1 MLWSAVSSLSVS
13 SETNSSHILEMAL
26 KTSKETAGLML
37 MVFSLLMAL
46 ATGAMLG
53 LLLTG
58 TASAQDTTP
67 PDGEDIPEDPRGEE
81 TSTTE
86 ETPEPE
92 ETRGE
97 QIEPGLTVRSTYLSE
112 EGEVKLTF
120 ESDIARSVT
129 LTDAGAV
136 REGGEVPRRTV
147 ILEPGESTVRF
158 PVTEVDGLAAVTI
171 GTSSVL
177 YSVVLEDTSGLLDVP
192 APSDRAALLIGIAL
206 PPVLGYLWV
215 RRRRSLDD
223 SGIVRVE

>member
-1 MLWSAVSSLSVS
+1 MTLKPSKDTVASL
-13 SETNSSHILEMAL
+13 I
-26 KTSKETAGLML
+26 
-37 MVFSLLMAL
+37 MVFSLLMSL

-58 TASAQDTTP
+58 TASAQETPP

-81 TSTTE
+81 TPEETTE

-112 EGEVKLTF
+112 EGEVELTF

-136 REGGEVPRRTV
+136 REGGEVPRRSV
-147 ILEPGESTVRF
+147 VLEPGESTVRF
-158 PVTEVDGLAAVTI
+158 PVTEVDGLAAVTV

-177 YSVVLEDTSGLLDVP
+177 YSVVLEDDAGLLDVP
-192 APSDRAALLIGIAL
+192 APSDRAALIIGIAL